1 MMKNAEMEGR
11 RARSLC
17 ETRNVKGTSKIDMG
31 IERLEN
37 MSGKTEQ

>member
-17 ETRNVKGTSKIDMG
+17 ETRKREGHKQIDMG

-37 MSGKTEQ
+37 MSEKTEQ